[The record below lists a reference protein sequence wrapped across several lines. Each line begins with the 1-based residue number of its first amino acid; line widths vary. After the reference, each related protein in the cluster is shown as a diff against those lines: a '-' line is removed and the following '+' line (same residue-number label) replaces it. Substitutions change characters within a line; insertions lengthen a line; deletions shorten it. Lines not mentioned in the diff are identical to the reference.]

1 MKTLL
6 VCVLLGGL
14 CGVANAAP
22 KAADPVAAEAALT
35 AEIAQHKAA
44 IKALQEKRKA
54 IKAQV
59 RKAKQIEKAKAKLQK
74 LEQGAVASEEL
85 DSDAFERAECA
96 FYGDIEG
103 STLCP
108 AVR

>member
-14 CGVANAAP
+14 CGMANAAP
-22 KAADPVAAEAALT
+22 SGNVTDADAALVV
-35 AEIAQHKAA
+35 EIAQHKAA
-44 IKALQEKRKA
+44 IKAAQEKRKA

-74 LEQGAVASEEL
+74 LEQGVVASEEL
-85 DSDAFERAECA
+85 DSDAFARAECA